1 MPLPEDEAKQTLKP
15 EEESI
20 ENNVLEQDVLK
31 DDVLEQDVLE
41 QDVLEHDVLEKVAAD
56 DGDGSLNL
64 EEPGNEFEILGDEA
78 LANALLEVEKFKDVA
93 LRAEAEMQ
101 NLQRRTAREVENAHK
116 YGVEKFVQS
125 MLPVVDS
132 LEKAI
137 ESTGDSEDAIAQ
149 GVRLCHKLMVD
160 TLIKEGVQI
169 IDPVGEPFDPN
180 EHQAMS
186 MVENADMEPNSV
198 LAVVQK
204 GCKLN
209 GRLVRPAMVMVTKA
223 PAEQPAV
230 ESVLEA
236 EPAPESDSAPETKE

>member
-1 MPLPEDEAKQTLKP
+1 MALPEDEAKQTLES
-15 EEESI
+15 EEETF
-20 ENNVLEQDVLK
+20 ENEVLEQVEVHNGDVPSSQ
-31 DDVLEQDVLE
+31 QD
-41 QDVLEHDVLEKVAAD
+41 
-56 DGDGSLNL
+56 SLDEGEL
-64 EEPGNEFEILGDEA
+64 SGDEA
-78 LANALLEVEKFKDVA
+78 LAVALLEVEKFRDLA

-101 NLQRRTAREVENAHK
+101 NLQRRTARDVENAHK
-116 YGVEKFVQS
+116 FGVEKFVLN

-137 ESTGDSEDAIAQ
+137 ESTGDNADAIAQ

-160 TLIKEGVQI
+160 TLNKEGVEI

-186 MVENADMEPNSV
+186 MVENPDMEPNSV

-209 GRLVRPAMVMVTKA
+209 GRLVRPAMVMVSKA
-223 PAEQPAV
+223 PADQAPV
-230 ESVLEA
+230 D
-236 EPAPESDSAPETKE
+236 PAPETTE

>member
-1 MPLPEDEAKQTLKP
+1 MALPEDEAKQTLES
-15 EEESI
+15 EEETF
-20 ENNVLEQDVLK
+20 ENEVLEQVEVHNGDVPSSQ
-31 DDVLEQDVLE
+31 QD
-41 QDVLEHDVLEKVAAD
+41 
-56 DGDGSLNL
+56 SLDEVEL
-64 EEPGNEFEILGDEA
+64 SGDEA
-78 LANALLEVEKFKDVA
+78 LAVALLEVEKFRDLA

-101 NLQRRTAREVENAHK
+101 NLQRRTARDVENAHK
-116 YGVEKFVQS
+116 FGVEKFVLN

-137 ESTGDSEDAIAQ
+137 ESTGDKGDAIAE
-149 GVRLCHKLMVD
+149 GLRLCHKLMVD
-160 TLIKEGVQI
+160 TLTKEGVEI

-186 MVENADMEPNSV
+186 MVENPDMEPNSV

-223 PAEQPAV
+223 PAEQPSLDA
-230 ESVLEA
+230 
-236 EPAPESDSAPETKE
+236 APETKD

>member
-41 QDVLEHDVLEKVAAD
+41 HDVLEKVAAD

-64 EEPGNEFEILGDEA
+64 EEPGNELEILGDEA

-125 MLPVVDS
+125 MLPWS
-132 LEKAI
+132 TAWKKRSSQRATARMRLRKAC
-137 ESTGDSEDAIAQ
+137 G
-149 GVRLCHKLMVD
+149 
-160 TLIKEGVQI
+160 
-169 IDPVGEPFDPN
+169 F
-180 EHQAMS
+180 
-186 MVENADMEPNSV
+186 
-198 LAVVQK
+198 
-204 GCKLN
+204 
-209 GRLVRPAMVMVTKA
+209 VTN
-223 PAEQPAV
+223 
-230 ESVLEA
+230 
-236 EPAPESDSAPETKE
+236 

>member
-1 MPLPEDEAKQTLKP
+1 MALPEDEAKQTPESGEETLENEALKQEASEQEAP
-15 EEESI
+15 EQE
-20 ENNVLEQDVLK
+20 VLEQEAS
-31 DDVLEQDVLE
+31 EQIE
-41 QDVLEHDVLEKVAAD
+41 AD
-56 DGDGSLNL
+56 NGDGSPGHQGIDDEL
-64 EEPGNEFEILGDEA
+64 ELLGDEA
-78 LANALLEVEKFKDVA
+78 LATALLEVEKFRDLA

-101 NLQRRTAREVENAHK
+101 NLQRRTARDVENAHK
-116 YGVEKFVQS
+116 FGVEKFVQN

-137 ESTGDSEDAIAQ
+137 ESTGDNADAIAQ

-160 TLIKEGVQI
+160 TLNKEGVEI

-186 MVENADMEPNSV
+186 MVENPDMEPNSV

-223 PAEQPAV
+223 PADQPPV
-230 ESVLEA
+230 D
-236 EPAPESDSAPETKE
+236 PAPETTE

>member
-1 MPLPEDEAKQTLKP
+1 MALPEDEAKQTPESGEETFENQILKQEALEP
-15 EEESI
+15 EAPEQEASEQI
-20 ENNVLEQDVLK
+20 E
-31 DDVLEQDVLE
+31 
-41 QDVLEHDVLEKVAAD
+41 AD
-56 DGDGSLNL
+56 NGDGSPGQQCTDDEL
-64 EEPGNEFEILGDEA
+64 ELLGDEA
-78 LANALLEVEKFKDVA
+78 LATALLEVEKFRDLA

-101 NLQRRTAREVENAHK
+101 NLQRRTARDVENAHK
-116 YGVEKFVQS
+116 FGVEKFVQN

-137 ESTGDSEDAIAQ
+137 ESTGDNADAIAQ

-160 TLIKEGVQI
+160 TLNKQGVEI

-186 MVENADMEPNSV
+186 MVENPDMEPNSV

-209 GRLVRPAMVMVTKA
+209 GRLVRPAMVMVSKA
-223 PAEQPAV
+223 PADQPPV
-230 ESVLEA
+230 D
-236 EPAPESDSAPETKE
+236 PAPETTE

>member
-1 MPLPEDEAKQTLKP
+1 MALPEDEAKQTLET
-15 EEESI
+15 EEETFKN
-20 ENNVLEQDVLK
+20 EVLERVEGDNGDSPSGQQDSL
-31 DDVLEQDVLE
+31 DE
-41 QDVLEHDVLEKVAAD
+41 VA
-56 DGDGSLNL
+56 
-64 EEPGNEFEILGDEA
+64 PPGDEA
-78 LANALLEVEKFKDVA
+78 LAVALLEVEKFRDLA

-101 NLQRRTAREVENAHK
+101 NLQRRTARDVENAHK
-116 YGVEKFVQS
+116 FGVERFVLN

-137 ESTGDSEDAIAQ
+137 ESTVDNVDAIAE
-149 GVRLCHKLMVD
+149 GLRLCHKLMVD
-160 TLIKEGVQI
+160 TLTKEGVEI

-186 MVENADMEPNSV
+186 MVENPDMEPNSV

-223 PAEQPAV
+223 PAEQPSLA
-230 ESVLEA
+230 A
-236 EPAPESDSAPETKE
+236 APETKS

>member
-1 MPLPEDEAKQTLKP
+1 MALPEDEAKQTPESGEETLENEALKQEASEQEAP
-15 EEESI
+15 EQE
-20 ENNVLEQDVLK
+20 VLEQEAS
-31 DDVLEQDVLE
+31 EQIE
-41 QDVLEHDVLEKVAAD
+41 AD
-56 DGDGSLNL
+56 NGDGSPGHQGIDDEL
-64 EEPGNEFEILGDEA
+64 ELLGDEA
-78 LANALLEVEKFKDVA
+78 LATALLEVEKFRDLA

-101 NLQRRTAREVENAHK
+101 NLQRRTARDVENAHK
-116 YGVEKFVQS
+116 FGVEKFVQN

-137 ESTGDSEDAIAQ
+137 ESTGDNADAIAQ

-160 TLIKEGVQI
+160 TLNNEGVEI

-186 MVENADMEPNSV
+186 MVENPDMEPNSV

-209 GRLVRPAMVMVTKA
+209 GRLVRPAMVMVSKA
-223 PAEQPAV
+223 PADQAPV
-230 ESVLEA
+230 D
-236 EPAPESDSAPETKE
+236 PAPETTE

>member
-1 MPLPEDEAKQTLKP
+1 MTLPEDEAKQTLES
-15 EEESI
+15 EEETLKN
-20 ENNVLEQDVLK
+20 EALEPVEVDNGDVPSSQQDSVDEAEL
-31 DDVLEQDVLE
+31 
-41 QDVLEHDVLEKVAAD
+41 
-56 DGDGSLNL
+56 S
-64 EEPGNEFEILGDEA
+64 GDEA
-78 LANALLEVEKFKDVA
+78 LAVALLEVEKFRDLA

-101 NLQRRTAREVENAHK
+101 NLQRRTVRDVENAHK
-116 YGVEKFVQS
+116 FGVEKFVLN

-137 ESTGDSEDAIAQ
+137 ESTGDKGDAIAE
-149 GVRLCHKLMVD
+149 GLRLCHKLMVD
-160 TLIKEGVQI
+160 TLSKEGVEI

-186 MVENADMEPNSV
+186 MVENLDMEPNSV

-223 PAEQPAV
+223 PAEQPSLA
-230 ESVLEA
+230 A
-236 EPAPESDSAPETKE
+236 APETKS

>member
-1 MPLPEDEAKQTLKP
+1 MSLPEDEAKQTLEP
-15 EEESI
+15 EEETI

-31 DDVLEQDVLE
+31 N
-41 QDVLEHDVLEKVAAD
+41 DVLEHDVLEKVAAD
-56 DGDGSLNL
+56 DGDGSLNQQGS
-64 EEPGNEFEILGDEA
+64 GNELEILGDEA

-116 YGVEKFVQS
+116 YGVEKFVQG

-137 ESTGDSEDAIAQ
+137 ESTGDSEDATAQ

-160 TLIKEGVQI
+160 TLTKEGVQI

-223 PAEQPAV
+223 PTEQPAI
-230 ESVLEA
+230 EPALEA
-236 EPAPESDSAPETKE
+236 EPACQSGSAPETKE

>member
-1 MPLPEDEAKQTLKP
+1 MTMPEDEAKQTLES
-15 EEESI
+15 EEETF
-20 ENNVLEQDVLK
+20 EGEVLEQ
-31 DDVLEQDVLE
+31 LEV
-41 QDVLEHDVLEKVAAD
+41 D
-56 DGDGSLNL
+56 DGDVPSSPQDSVDGA
-64 EEPGNEFEILGDEA
+64 EFPGDET
-78 LANALLEVEKFKDVA
+78 LAVALLEVEKFRDLA

-101 NLQRRTAREVENAHK
+101 NLQRRTARDVENAHK
-116 YGVEKFVQS
+116 FGVEKFVLN

-137 ESTGDSEDAIAQ
+137 ESTGDKDDAIAE
-149 GVRLCHKLMVD
+149 GLRLCHKLMVD
-160 TLIKEGVQI
+160 TLSKEGVEI

-186 MVENADMEPNSV
+186 MVENPDMEPNSV

-223 PAEQPAV
+223 PAEQSSLDA
-230 ESVLEA
+230 
-236 EPAPESDSAPETKE
+236 APKTKK

>member
-1 MPLPEDEAKQTLKP
+1 MALPEDEAKQTPESGEETLENEALKQEASEQEAP
-15 EEESI
+15 EQI
-20 ENNVLEQDVLK
+20 E
-31 DDVLEQDVLE
+31 
-41 QDVLEHDVLEKVAAD
+41 AD
-56 DGDGSLNL
+56 NGDGSPGHQGIDDEL
-64 EEPGNEFEILGDEA
+64 EPLGDEA
-78 LANALLEVEKFKDVA
+78 LATALLEVEKFRDLA

-101 NLQRRTAREVENAHK
+101 NLQRRTARDVENAHK
-116 YGVEKFVQS
+116 FGVEKFVQN

-137 ESTGDSEDAIAQ
+137 ESTGDNADAIAQ

-160 TLIKEGVQI
+160 TLNKEGVEI

-186 MVENADMEPNSV
+186 MVENPDMEPNSV

-209 GRLVRPAMVMVTKA
+209 GRLVRPAMVMVSKA
-223 PAEQPAV
+223 PADQAPV
-230 ESVLEA
+230 D
-236 EPAPESDSAPETKE
+236 PAPETTE

>member
-1 MPLPEDEAKQTLKP
+1 MALPEDEAKQTPESGEETLENEALKQEASEQEAP
-15 EEESI
+15 EQE
-20 ENNVLEQDVLK
+20 VLEQEAS
-31 DDVLEQDVLE
+31 EQIE
-41 QDVLEHDVLEKVAAD
+41 AD
-56 DGDGSLNL
+56 NGDGSPGHQGIDDEL
-64 EEPGNEFEILGDEA
+64 ELLGDEA
-78 LANALLEVEKFKDVA
+78 LATALLEVEKFRDLA

-101 NLQRRTAREVENAHK
+101 NLQRRTARDVENAHK
-116 YGVEKFVQS
+116 FGVEKFVQN

-137 ESTGDSEDAIAQ
+137 ESTGDNADAIAQ

-160 TLIKEGVQI
+160 TLNKEGVEI

-186 MVENADMEPNSV
+186 MVENPDMEPNSV

-209 GRLVRPAMVMVTKA
+209 GRLVRPAMVMVSKA
-223 PAEQPAV
+223 PADQAPV
-230 ESVLEA
+230 D
-236 EPAPESDSAPETKE
+236 PAPETTE

>member
-1 MPLPEDEAKQTLKP
+1 MALP
-15 EEESI
+15 EEETNQSL
-20 ENNVLEQDVLK
+20 ESEEKPSEKEVLEQVEIINGEGPSDQEGT
-31 DDVLEQDVLE
+31 D
-41 QDVLEHDVLEKVAAD
+41 
-56 DGDGSLNL
+56 
-64 EEPGNEFEILGDEA
+64 NEMLPLGDEA
-78 LANALLEVEKFKDVA
+78 LTAALSEVEKFKDLA

-101 NLQRRTAREVENAHK
+101 NLQRRTARDVENAHK
-116 YGVEKFVQS
+116 FGVEKFVHN

-137 ESTGDSEDAIAQ
+137 ESTGDNVDAIAE

-160 TLIKEGVQI
+160 TLTKEGVEI

-186 MVENADMEPNSV
+186 MVENPDMEPNSV

-223 PAEQPAV
+223 PADQPPV
-230 ESVLEA
+230 D
-236 EPAPESDSAPETKE
+236 PAPETTE